1 MLPNLSSRVRDCEP
15 RSKVVPKKLS
25 QIKQTKPLQLSLFE
39 LLTETDILTEDG
51 SRQLKKGKNYSQT
64 IELYDFMPRFVW
76 THQADV
82 RRNYNGLLPA
92 LRREFECRGEAYS
105 LTLKPAILVG
115 RDGTSTSYY
124 PSADE
129 DILETILRKIYL
141 DDNPKFFDGQPG
153 MTFTVNQIRKE
164 LKKQG
169 RTRSH
174 YQILDSLQILK
185 GSEIVCQNLDTGVKL
200 SFNPIDVLCYT
211 EKSEREDGDEPCYLI
226 FSRVIAEA
234 LESLYFRRYNYQK
247 VIGYKSHIARLLHRR
262 LSHHFKQ
269 ANENVAYTV
278 NFSTLLR
285 DFGLEYPTLATAI
298 FKFKKAIEEMKKA
311 NVIQDFKTD
320 AVVSALDSR
329 KIEDY
334 FLTIV
339 PTKTFSFEMSASN
352 TVQNN
357 VARLAD
363 SLKEEISSKT
373 KKKRSIFPKDS
384 APQTRSAPRTRKVKK

>member
-1 MLPNLSSRVRDCEP
+1 M
-15 RSKVVPKKLS
+15 PKKLS

-51 SRQLKKGKNYSQT
+51 SRALKKGKNYSQT
-64 IELYDFMPRFVW
+64 IELYDFIPRFVW
-76 THQADV
+76 SHQADV

-141 DDNPKFFDGQPG
+141 DDSPKFFDGQPG
-153 MTFTVNQIRKE
+153 MTFTINQIRKE
-164 LKKQG
+164 LKRQG

-185 GSEIVCQNLDTGVKL
+185 GSEIVCQNLETGVKL

-211 EKSEREDGDEPCYLI
+211 EKSEKEDGNEPCYLI
-226 FSRVIAEA
+226 FSKVIAEA

-262 LSHHFKQ
+262 LSHHFTQ

-298 FKFKKAIEEMKKA
+298 FKFKKAVEEMKKA
-311 NVIQDFKTD
+311 LVIQEFKCD
-320 AVVSALDSR
+320 AIISPLDSR

-339 PTKTFSFEMSASN
+339 PTNNFAFETSASN
-352 TVQNN
+352 KVQDN
-357 VARLAD
+357 VMRLAD
-363 SLKEEISSKT
+363 SLKDENSSKN
-373 KKKRSIFPKDS
+373 KKKRSIFPK
-384 APQTRSAPRTRKVKK
+384 RSDPKARKVKK